1 MISTLSVMPDLRI
14 TFATVRRTFDLS
26 ELENMLR
33 LRDWMTRSMSLFQK
47 FVNIVNVEDREY
59 LPTGQVQFR
68 FKAPK
73 GLNCCLGVYTFDTV
87 GDVLDH
93 HASHFMLN
101 TCRGDV
107 CKECLDLLIQPEAP
121 TQIVNIELCF
131 KPQHNTHIS
140 ATFRQL
146 SHSTSHIHGARL
158 EPTSTQIGRAHV

>member
-1 MISTLSVMPDLRI
+1 MNLIIGTLALAMISTLSVMPDLRI

-59 LPTGQVQFR
+59 PPTGQVQFR

-73 GLNCCLGVYTFDTV
+73 GLNRRLGIYALDTA
-87 GDVLDH
+87 GNMLDH
-93 HASHFMLN
+93 HAPHFMFN

-107 CKECLDLLIQPEAP
+107 CKERLDLLIQPEAP
-121 TQIVNIELCF
+121 
-131 KPQHNTHIS
+131 QHPS
-140 ATFRQL
+140 
-146 SHSTSHIHGARL
+146 S
-158 EPTSTQIGRAHV
+158 P

>member
-73 GLNCCLGVYTFDTV
+73 GLDHCFRVYTPNTV
-87 GDVLDH
+87 RDMLDH
-93 HASHFMLN
+93 HGSHFMLD
-101 TCRGDV
+101 TCRRDV
-107 CKECLDLLIQPEAP
+107 CKERLDLLIQPEAP
-121 TQIVNIELCF
+121 
-131 KPQHNTHIS
+131 QHT
-140 ATFRQL
+140 L
-146 SHSTSHIHGARL
+146 S
-158 EPTSTQIGRAHV
+158 P